1 MSWVWTPH
9 HLMPP
14 LNLTVVNCANKSI
27 VTITCTSSRITSL
40 WLLTAWCRGWCHAP
54 PLWTWCYLIMLI
66 NAEHLYF
73 FRCYLGRSMVP
84 SQCHRLRPR
93 DAWQQASWTP
103 PEISLEDYSHSVPEA
118 EHNYFTLLCTIY
130 CLMLHLEPCSC
141 WSGVHVSHFYFFFA
155 SVGAT
160 CVSHPCV
167 IVISAHAWRTMC
179 ILRERTK
186 SSLQRFECWR
196 WGQRWSNRYALGT
209 CFYTQQCGS
218 DCSYAQ
224 AVKLWVYKLKVLFK
238 DFQISETERFLDFR
252 NISKHL

>member
-1 MSWVWTPH
+1 MRNTYIFFGVTLVAQWCQ
-9 HLMPP
+9 
-14 LNLTVVNCANKSI
+14 VNVIDDDPGMHGNK
-27 VTITCTSSRITSL
+27 
-40 WLLTAWCRGWCHAP
+40 
-54 PLWTWCYLIMLI
+54 
-66 NAEHLYF
+66 
-73 FRCYLGRSMVP
+73 
-84 SQCHRLRPR
+84 
-93 DAWQQASWTP
+93 P
-103 PEISLEDYSHSVPEA
+103 PELLQKFRWRASLIAYLKLNTIILLYCVQFIASC
-118 EHNYFTLLCTIY
+118 FTLSLVPAGLVY
-130 CLMLHLEPCSC
+130 MLAI
-141 WSGVHVSHFYFFFA
+141 FFFFFFA

-224 AVKLWVYKLKVLFK
+224 AVKLWVYKLKVLV
-238 DFQISETERFLDFR
+238 
-252 NISKHL
+252 